1 MFRIN
6 RIKVEILTTDQPNV
20 NFKFGFDFSLNPG
33 LNIIAGENSRGK
45 TTINSCI
52 YYALGMEE
60 LLGAQNEKALD
71 KALKDNFTI
80 KEGVQ
85 ESITYNVL
93 FSKVLLEI
101 QNDVGDIVTIVRYIK
116 VPNNSERDVKLAYI
130 YAGKM
135 DLHSTSFE
143 EIYFIRGRNNNSD
156 DNGFYN
162 WLANFMN
169 LELPTVSNTSKAVS
183 HSPLYL
189 QVIFSSFF
197 IEQTKGWSDFFA
209 TMPFFGIPYAKE
221 KIVEFL
227 LNLNELGISTRKDEL
242 TMDKK
247 NLSEEWK
254 KLIKTLEFIISEY
267 NGNLINVPEELTVEQ
282 SALDLINTQFRTE
295 MNENKLLDEIIAN
308 AEIELVQ
315 LKERPIAK
323 ISESKTE
330 IVQKYNSEKKA
341 YFEFREYVNQFLQ
354 KLKIEKIQLN
364 DLESQRVRLE
374 KEVAN
379 HNALLKVFRENV
391 INSKGGNYCPT
402 CTQVVDLDLISSA
415 NITIPKLSLEENIA
429 FLNNQ
434 KLLITTSIKSLRN
447 ATTEKESLE
456 KYLLNNLRNQEDLIK
471 SLSRDLI
478 ADDRDFSES
487 NVLKRV
493 QLEKWIEDLKY
504 VKFRIE
510 EIIEELRGLSVKYH
524 NNLID
529 LNNLSS
535 AEVEDEEKLKL
546 FETTYKASLGSFGYE
561 SNDLWQISITRS
573 QPFKYF
579 PVYKRNQNDLPQSIR
594 INSSASDFVRNI
606 WAYSLALLA
615 HGENHPGIVIFDE
628 PGQHRTKLSSLKA
641 LFNESANYSQKQT
654 IIFTS
659 IDKQLNED
667 EKIDLDV
674 LTEDLDSSS
683 FNLIKLDG
691 ENKAIKKL
699 F

>member
-6 RIKVEILTTDQPNV
+6 RIKVEILTTEQPDV
-20 NFKFGFDFSLNPG
+20 SFKFGFDFSLNPG

-60 LLGAQNEKALD
+60 LLGAQNDKALD
-71 KALKDNFTI
+71 KSLKDNFTI
-80 KEGVQ
+80 KEGLR
-85 ESITYNVL
+85 ESTTYSVL

-101 QNDVGDIVTIVRYIK
+101 QNDTGDIVTIVRYIK
-116 VPNNSERDVKLAYI
+116 VPNTSERNIKLAYI
-130 YAGKM
+130 YVGKM
-135 DLHSTSFE
+135 DVLSASSE
-143 EIYFIRGRNNNSD
+143 EIYFIRGKDNNSD

-162 WLANFMN
+162 WLANFMK
-169 LELPTVSNTSKAVS
+169 LKLPIVSNTSKVAT

-189 QVIFSSFF
+189 QIIFSSFF

-227 LNLNELGISTRKDEL
+227 LDLNELGISTRKDEL
-242 TMDKK
+242 ANDKK

-254 KLIKTLEFIISEY
+254 KLIRTLKFIISEY

-295 MNENKLLDEIIAN
+295 MNENSLLDEIIASE
-308 AEIELVQ
+308 EIELVQ

-323 ISESKTE
+323 ISESKAE

-341 YFEFREYVNQFLQ
+341 YLEFREYVNQFLQ

-364 DLESQRVRLE
+364 DLESQRIKLE
-374 KEVAN
+374 KEIAN

-391 INSKGGNYCPT
+391 INTRGGNYCPT
-402 CTQVVDLDLISSA
+402 CTQVVNLDLISSA

-434 KLLITTSIKSLRN
+434 KLLITTSIKSLQD
-447 ATTEKESLE
+447 TTIEKESLE
-456 KYLLNNLRNQEDLIK
+456 KYLLNNLRNQENLIK

-493 QLEKWIEDLKY
+493 QLQQRIVDLKY
-504 VKFRIE
+504 IKFRIE
-510 EIIEELRGLSVKYH
+510 EIIEELRGLSAKYY

-529 LNNLSS
+529 LSNLSS
-535 AEVEDEEKLKL
+535 AELEDEEKLRL
-546 FETTYKASLGSFGYE
+546 FETTYKASLESFGYE
-561 SNDLWQISITRS
+561 SNDLWQISIARN

-579 PVYKRNQNDLPQSIR
+579 PVYKRKQNDLPQSIR

-615 HGENHPGIVIFDE
+615 HGENHPGVVIFDE

-641 LFNESANYSQKQT
+641 LFNESARYTQKQT

-667 EKIDLDV
+667 EKIDLQV
-674 LTEDLDSSS
+674 LTEGLDTSSFTLIELDS
-683 FNLIKLDG
+683 D
-691 ENKAIKKL
+691 NKAIKKL